1 MEKLF
6 TVELTKEKWTEVIIA
21 MDRLAYSRKVYEHN
35 EKKANLAKDIEEI
48 IQNQITMEII
58 SAAKKESR

>member
-6 TVELTKEKWTEVIIA
+6 TVKLTKEEWTEVIIA